1 MTHGCDP
8 FQSLAWNQSLG
19 GILAWNPAQSPLQS
33 LAWDVAQSLAWDP
46 VQSPVYSPV
55 QSITSVGSSPI
66 TSMGFSLIISI
77 GSSPITSMGSSPIPS
92 MGSSPIPSV
101 GSSPITSKLV
111 GLHFFSRARSPS
123 FGFDVVQHHGFL
135 DAASQ
140 HQVTRLL
147 LGVWQ

>member
-66 TSMGFSLIISI
+66 TSMGFS
-77 GSSPITSMGSSPIPS
+77 PIPS